1 MHISFH
7 AYQDFKQGSGLKGP
21 LSSLKQFLTI
31 ESPLQMM
38 KNAFYSMLKAL
49 FILDI
54 FTFLSWRFGFA
65 EKQLDKKTT
74 GSFKIHD
81 VTGWTIYTIHI

>member
-7 AYQDFKQGSGLKGP
+7 VHQDFKQGSGLKGP
-21 LSSLKQFLTI
+21 ISSLKQFLTI
-31 ESPLQMM
+31 ESSLQMM

-54 FTFLSWRFGFA
+54 FTFLS
-65 EKQLDKKTT
+65 
-74 GSFKIHD
+74 
-81 VTGWTIYTIHI
+81 